1 MKRLRLM
8 QVTVCLWMSL
18 FLVGS
23 NLHDSSENLLLQS
36 LQEMGF
42 TLEHYVLHHGERT
55 TQPMTPMQIEQWVGR
70 LQQTLQSS
78 PVRKQSNSE
87 NIHYITEREIAQN
100 LKLILKVVND
110 DPSQQQNCPY
120 ISIQLAGDGIPD
132 PAVRRQIVELLHS
145 NGIIPH
151 FHTSIQGSKPLS
163 ATSLEEPIAAIFQH
177 LQAYEIESM
186 RTDHTVSISAYSPL
200 LQERLPTAGGV
211 MNLQAATRVNQESH
225 RLMLTI
231 GVPIIT
237 IEY

>member
-8 QVTVCLWMSL
+8 RVGVCLWMSL

-23 NLHDSSENLLLQS
+23 NLHDPSENLLLQS

-55 TQPMTPMQIEQWVGR
+55 TQPMTPVQIAQWVGC
-70 LQQTLQSS
+70 LQQALQSS
-78 PVRKQSNSE
+78 PVREQNHSE
-87 NIHYITEREIAQN
+87 NIYYITEREIAPN
-100 LKLILKVVND
+100 LKLTLKVVND
-110 DPSQQQNCPY
+110 DPSQQQHCPY
-120 ISIQLAGDGIPD
+120 ISLQLAGNGIPD
-132 PAVRRQIVELLHS
+132 PAVRRQIIELLHA

-163 ATSLEEPIAAIFQH
+163 ATSLEEPIAAIFQR

-186 RTDHTVSISAYSPL
+186 RTDRTVSISAYSPL

-211 MNLQAATRVNQESH
+211 MNLQAATRVNQESQ
-225 RLMLTI
+225 RLLLTI

>member
-8 QVTVCLWMSL
+8 QVAVCLWMSL
-18 FLVGS
+18 CLIGS
-23 NLHDSSENLLLQS
+23 DMHDSSENLLLQS

-55 TQPMTPMQIEQWVGR
+55 TQPMTSMQIDQWVRR
-70 LQQTLQSS
+70 LQQALQSS
-78 PVRKQSNSE
+78 PVRKQNNSE
-87 NIHYITEREIAQN
+87 NIYYITEREITQS
-100 LKLILKVVND
+100 LKLTLKVVND

-132 PAVRRQIVELLHS
+132 PAGRRQITELLHA

-151 FHTSIQGSKPLS
+151 FHISIQGSKPLF
-163 ATSLEEPIAAIFQH
+163 ATNLEEPITSIFQR
-177 LQAYEIESM
+177 LQAYEVEAM

-211 MNLQAATRVNQESH
+211 MNLQAATRVNRQSH